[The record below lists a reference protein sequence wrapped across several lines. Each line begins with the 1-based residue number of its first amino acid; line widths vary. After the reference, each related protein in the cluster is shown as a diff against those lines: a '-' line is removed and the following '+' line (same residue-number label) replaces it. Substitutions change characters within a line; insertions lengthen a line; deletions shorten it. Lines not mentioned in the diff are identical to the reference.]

1 MAAFSATHAS
11 SQSPLSRAY
20 RPFIGPTLKVG
31 KGSNSGPLGA
41 DAALVPIGAQ
51 QGDQGNCRPASLGK
65 VAEGYPRRDA
75 GREGFHMSHEGVAR
89 ILKGRRAA

>member
-1 MAAFSATHAS
+1 MFS
-11 SQSPLSRAY
+11 
-20 RPFIGPTLKVG
+20 IGEFSKITGLTVKTLRSYHK
-31 KGSNSGPLGA
+31 
-41 DAALVPIGAQ
+41 
-51 QGDQGNCRPASLGK
+51 QGNCRPASLGK